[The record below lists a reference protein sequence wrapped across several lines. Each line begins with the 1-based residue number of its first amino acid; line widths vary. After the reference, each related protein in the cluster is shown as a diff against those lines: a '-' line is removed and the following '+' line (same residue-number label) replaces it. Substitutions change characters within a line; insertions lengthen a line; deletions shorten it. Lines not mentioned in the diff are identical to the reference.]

1 MDNQISPKKKNG
13 LRSLALGGTAL
24 ALVLAG
30 GVVGGS
36 LKLVQPTP
44 ALAEAVQV
52 QGVQIPSFA
61 DLVDKVNPA
70 VASVR
75 VKSQQPDLTA
85 DNQDF
90 PFQFQPGSPMERF
103 FRQFRQMNP
112 NGDNNGNGNNGNN
125 NNGNQPPHGFSMSL
139 GSGFFISEDGY
150 LVTNNHVVDKGSS
163 FTVVL
168 DDGTE
173 LPAKVIGTDDK
184 TDLALLKVNS
194 DRKFTYVKFADGKPR
209 VGDWVVAVGN
219 PFGLGGTVTA
229 GIVSAEGRQIG
240 GPYDDYIQIDAPVN
254 RGNSGGPTFNVNG
267 EVIGVNTAIYSPSG
281 GSVGIAF
288 DIPAA
293 TVSSV
298 VNDLMKNGA
307 VVRGWLGVQ
316 IQSVDQGIADSLGL
330 KQPEGAIVG
339 EVQDGGPAAA
349 AGFKVGDAITAING
363 KPIKDSRDLAL
374 RISQMD
380 PGAKVT
386 VSYWRGGESHDV
398 DVTLGKL
405 PSTEQLASG
414 GDQTKPPVAKPSSLK
429 DFGLTLSPDTSNQAG
444 GVVISDVDPAGQG
457 AEHGLQAGDV
467 ILSVGS
473 KPVTSPSDVEK
484 IVADAKAGG
493 QKAVLLR
500 IKSGDQTQFIA
511 LTFAQT

>member
-1 MDNQISPKKKNG
+1 MNSPISPKKH

-30 GVVGGS
+30 GVLGGS
-36 LKLVQPTP
+36 LDLVRSTP
-44 ALAEAVQV
+44 ALADPVQV

-61 DLVDKVNPA
+61 DLVQKVSPA
-70 VASVR
+70 VVSVR
-75 VKSQQPDLTA
+75 VKDKLSQLSA

-103 FRQFRQMNP
+103 FRQFREMNP
-112 NGDNNGNGNNGNN
+112 NGNDNGNRN
-125 NNGNQPPHGFSMSL
+125 NQPRPRGFSMSL

-184 TDLALLKVNS
+184 TDLALLKVN
-194 DRKFTYVKFADGKPR
+194 DPGHKFTYVKFADNKPR

-293 TVSSV
+293 TVSNV
-298 VNDLMKNGA
+298 VNDLMNHGA

-316 IQSVDQGIADSLGL
+316 IQTVDQGIADSLGL
-330 KQPEGAIVG
+330 KQAEGAIVG
-339 EVQDGGPAAA
+339 EVQDGSPAQK
-349 AGFKVGDAITAING
+349 AGFKVGDAITAVNG
-363 KPIKDSRDLAL
+363 KAVKDSRDLAL
-374 RISQMD
+374 KISQMD
-380 PGAKVT
+380 PGSKVT
-386 VSYWRGGESHDV
+386 VTYWRGGEEPRRQRDPRQAARHRPD
-398 DVTLGKL
+398 GFGR
-405 PSTEQLASG
+405 SG
-414 GDQTKPPVAKPSSLK
+414 QWRPGGRAVGAQGLRPVAQPRHRCQQPGRRRRDLR
-429 DFGLTLSPDTSNQAG
+429 GRPDRPG
-444 GVVISDVDPAGQG
+444 GRAWPA
-457 AEHGLQAGDV
+457 A
-467 ILSVGS
+467 
-473 KPVTSPSDVEK
+473 
-484 IVADAKAGG
+484 
-493 QKAVLLR
+493 R
-500 IKSGDQTQFIA
+500 
-511 LTFAQT
+511 